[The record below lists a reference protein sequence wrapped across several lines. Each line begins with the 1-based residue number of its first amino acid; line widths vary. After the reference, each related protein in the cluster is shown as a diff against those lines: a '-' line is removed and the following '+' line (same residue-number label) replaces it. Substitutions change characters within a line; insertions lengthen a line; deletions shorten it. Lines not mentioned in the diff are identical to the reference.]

1 MSKGNI
7 NITISGGSGEFGNI
21 VQGDNNNMSS
31 TTKRALEDFNSNI
44 SDLIRT
50 GNVTEDQIES
60 LKREV
65 DLLARGNNDKDLV
78 DRARVLYEKY
88 SWAINPLKKLFAIIL
103 P

>member
-7 NITISGGSGEFGNI
+7 NITISGGSGKFGNI

-31 TTKRALEDFNSNI
+31 TTKRALEDFNSDI
-44 SDLIRT
+44 SDLLRV
-50 GNVTEDQIES
+50 GKVTEDQIES

-65 DLLARGNNDKDLV
+65 DLLTQVNNDKDLV
-78 DRARVLYEKY
+78 DRARALYEKY
-88 SWAINPLKKLFAIIL
+88 SWAIDPLKKLFAIIL